1 MQYNLES
8 DKFLLVLCVDRD
20 DDIEIYLNVKTPI
33 IGEKDVL
40 EAAIKYATLNPEDSD
55 ANAMFAAIQTYRE
68 LRKIKNN
75 KVEVAVIAGLP
86 EEGIKGDIKL
96 LKEFDTIL
104 SQRPIEGVVLISDG
118 PTDEQVIPLIQSR
131 IPIVSVRRVIV
142 QQSRGI
148 EESFVLVLRY
158 MRRLIEDER
167 YRKYTL
173 GIPGIFIMLY
183 VFLSN
188 SMPNY
193 AWPLLIFFFGAT
205 LFFKGFS
212 LDETFKKMYSTQ
224 PIMFT
229 STIISIL
236 LLFLAIIGGLTYVNS
251 LPGLGIEEVIG
262 YFLLASIGG
271 QVFVVDLITIS
282 VAIPLTGKI
291 LDSVTHGYEIK
302 ISDYGLLAFVIISR
316 QILIEVSK
324 IMIGRGNI
332 INLLY
337 WILGG
342 IVIMILE
349 TIISVFIKKKTS
361 ETED

>member
-1 MQYNLES
+1 MENT
-8 DKFLLVLCVDRD
+8 KFLLVLCVDRD
-20 DDIEIYLNVKTPI
+20 NDIGTYLNIETPI
-33 IGEKDVL
+33 IGEENVL
-40 EAAIKYATLNPEDSD
+40 NAAIKYATINPEDSD

-68 LRKIKNN
+68 LKKIKND

-96 LKEFDTIL
+96 LKEFDSIL
-104 SQRPIEGVVLISDG
+104 SQKPIEGVVLISDG

-131 IPIVSVRRVIV
+131 TPIVSVRRVIV

-158 MRRLIEDER
+158 MRRLVEDER

-193 AWPLLIFFFGAT
+193 AWPLLIFLFGAT

-212 LDETFKKMYSTQ
+212 LDETFKKMYTTQ
-224 PIMFT
+224 PTMFT

-236 LLFLAIIGGLTYVNS
+236 LLFLAFVGGLTYVNS
-251 LPGLGIEEVIG
+251 LPGLKLEEVLG

-271 QVFVVDLITIS
+271 QIFVADLITIA

-291 LDSVTHGYEIK
+291 LDSLMHGRETK
-302 ISDYGLLAFVIISR
+302 ISDYGLLAFVVISR
-316 QILIEVSK
+316 QILVEVSK
-324 IMIGRGNI
+324 IMIGKGNI

-342 IVIMILE
+342 IVVMVLE
-349 TIISVFIKKKTS
+349 TVLSIFIKKKTS
-361 ETED
+361 EAET

>member
-1 MQYNLES
+1 MEN

-20 DDIEIYLNVKTPI
+20 NDIGTYLNVKTPI
-33 IGEKDVL
+33 IGEKNVL
-40 EAAIKYATLNPEDSD
+40 DAAIKYAIVNPEDSD
-55 ANAMFAAIQTYRE
+55 ANAMFAAIQTYNE
-68 LRKIKNN
+68 LKKIKND
-75 KVEVAVIAGLP
+75 KIEVAVIAGLP

-96 LKEFDTIL
+96 LKEFDSIL
-104 SQRPIEGVVLISDG
+104 SQKPIEGVVLISDG

-158 MRRLIEDER
+158 MRRLVEDER

-193 AWPLLIFFFGAT
+193 AWPLIIFLFGAT

-212 LDETFKKMYSTQ
+212 LDDTFRKMYSTQ
-224 PIMFT
+224 PTMFT
-229 STIISIL
+229 SIIISIL
-236 LLFLAIIGGLTYVNS
+236 LLFLAVIGGLTYINS
-251 LPGLGIEEVIG
+251 LPSLKLEEALG
-262 YFLLASIGG
+262 YFFLASIGG
-271 QVFVVDLITIS
+271 QIFVVDLITIA

-291 LDSVTHGYEIK
+291 LDSIMHGKETK
-302 ISDYGLLAFVIISR
+302 IGDYGLLAFVVVSR
-316 QILIEVSK
+316 QILLEVSK
-324 IMIGRGNI
+324 IMIGKGNI

-342 IVIMILE
+342 ILIMIFE
-349 TIISVFIKKKTS
+349 TAISLFVKKKTS
-361 ETED
+361 ETES